1 MLAKVVILSQPLDD
15 VGRVEGLWPEAL
27 GVNSS
32 ADEGPNHVVGVLL
45 LRVAMK
51 WHWDGGRRS
60 FELRGE
66 VAGAWERVHKGYV
79 AVERREGAILVYL
92 SRRISDIDLG
102 LRINLG
108 NEIAEVRLQNLKL
121 LKWRQEYLK
130 HGNGDIA
137 KKGLKRES
145 LRPRNS
151 GGRPIIRTAGRAL
164 QHNCGCLGMP
174 SLLDH
179 DVRLTIP
186 RSLDPNVAQNH

>member
-1 MLAKVVILSQPLDD
+1 MILSQPLDD

-102 LRINLG
+102 RRINLG
-108 NEIAEVRLQNLKL
+108 NEI
-121 LKWRQEYLK
+121 K

-145 LRPRNS
+145 FETCGTPKLGRSANNKDGWEGAPHNS
-151 GGRPIIRTAGRAL
+151 G
-164 QHNCGCLGMP
+164 CMWMP

-179 DVRLTIP
+179 DVHGQMLTFPSQIC
-186 RSLDPNVAQNH
+186 SHNA